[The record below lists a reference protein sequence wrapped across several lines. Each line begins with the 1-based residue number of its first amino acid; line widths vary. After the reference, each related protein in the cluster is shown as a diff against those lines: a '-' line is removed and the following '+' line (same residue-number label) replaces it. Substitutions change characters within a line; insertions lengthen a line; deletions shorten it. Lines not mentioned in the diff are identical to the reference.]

1 MIAPE
6 RKVRVGVIGVG
17 YLGYH
22 HARIYRDLPRA
33 ELVAVADVDRARA
46 EGVGREFGAMAVTDY
61 RDLIGKIE
69 AVSIA
74 APTPLHY
81 AVAKDCLRGGM
92 DVLLEKPVATTVE
105 EADDLDRIA
114 KETRRV
120 LQVGHL
126 ERFNGGVRTMIPLV
140 HEPKFIESHRL
151 GSFVERASDIDV
163 VLDLMI
169 HDLDIILSLV
179 RAPVREVR
187 ASGVAVLSRKVDL
200 ANARLTF
207 EGGCVANVTASRIS
221 LQKMRK
227 IRIFQPGSY
236 LSLDYDR
243 QEIHHYRLEEVGID
257 SNRGGDRPRIAGGA
271 VPIQKEEPLRAELE
285 AFLAA
290 VRDRTP
296 PIVTAGE
303 GREALAVALEVLGA
317 VKRSQEGM

>member
-1 MIAPE
+1 MDIL
-6 RKVRVGVIGVG
+6 RKIRVGVIGVG

-22 HARIYRDLPRA
+22 HARIYRDLSQA
-33 ELVAVADVDRARA
+33 ELTAVADVDRARA
-46 EGVGREFGAMAVTDY
+46 EEVGREFGAMAVTDY

-81 AVAKDCLRGGM
+81 AIAKDCLRGGM

-114 KETRRV
+114 KEARRV

-126 ERFNGGVRTMIPLV
+126 ERFNGGVRAMVPLV
-140 HEPKFIESHRL
+140 NEPKFIESHRL
-151 GSFVERASDIDV
+151 GSFVERASDVDV

-236 LSLDYDR
+236 ISLDYDR
-243 QEIHHYRLEEVGID
+243 QELHHYSLEEG
-257 SNRGGDRPRIAGGA
+257 NARPRIVGGS
-271 VPIQKEEPLRAELE
+271 VPIRKEEPLRAELE

-296 PIVTAGE
+296 PVVTVGE

-317 VKRSQEGM
+317 VKRSQVTE

>member
-1 MIAPE
+1 MAE
-6 RKVRVGVIGVG
+6 TVRKLRVGVIGVG

-22 HARIYRDLPRA
+22 HARIYRELPQA
-33 ELVAVADVDRARA
+33 ELVAVADLDRARA
-46 EGVGREFGAMAVTDY
+46 EAVGREFGAMAVTDY
-61 RDLIGKIE
+61 RVLIGKVE

-81 AVAKDCLRGGM
+81 AIAKDCLQGGM
-92 DVLLEKPVATTVE
+92 DVLLEKPVTTTVE
-105 EADDLDRIA
+105 EADDLGRIA
-114 KETRRV
+114 KDARRV

-126 ERFNGGVRTMIPLV
+126 ERFNGAVRAMVPLV
-140 HEPKFIESHRL
+140 HEPKFIESHRM
-151 GSFVERASDIDV
+151 GSFVERASNVDV

-200 ANARLTF
+200 ANTRLTF

-221 LQKMRK
+221 PQKMRK

-243 QEIHHYRLEEVGID
+243 QELHHYRLD
-257 SNRGGDRPRIAGGA
+257 AGGA
-271 VPIQKEEPLRAELE
+271 QPRIVGGAVAIRKEEPLRAELE
-285 AFLAA
+285 AFLVA

-296 PIVTAGE
+296 PIVTGVE
-303 GREALAVALEVLGA
+303 GRNALSVALSVLEA
-317 VKRSQEGM
+317 VNRSLQ

>member
-1 MIAPE
+1 MSQGA
-6 RKVRVGVIGVG
+6 RKLRVGVIGVG

-22 HARIYRDLPRA
+22 HARIYRDLSQA
-33 ELVAVADVDRARA
+33 ELTAVADVDRARA
-46 EGVGREFGAMAVTDY
+46 EEVGREFGAMAVTDY

-74 APTPLHY
+74 VPTPLHY
-81 AVAKDCLRGGM
+81 AIAKDCLRGGM

-114 KETRRV
+114 KEARRV

-126 ERFNGGVRTMIPLV
+126 ERFNGGVRAMVPLV
-140 HEPKFIESHRL
+140 NEPKFIESHRL
-151 GSFVERASDIDV
+151 GSFVERASDVDV

-243 QEIHHYRLEEVGID
+243 QDLHQYRID
-257 SNRGGDRPRIAGGA
+257 AEGARSRIVGGA
-271 VPIQKEEPLRAELE
+271 VPIRKEEPLRAELE

-296 PIVTAGE
+296 PVVTVGE

-317 VKRSQEGM
+317 VKSSQVTE